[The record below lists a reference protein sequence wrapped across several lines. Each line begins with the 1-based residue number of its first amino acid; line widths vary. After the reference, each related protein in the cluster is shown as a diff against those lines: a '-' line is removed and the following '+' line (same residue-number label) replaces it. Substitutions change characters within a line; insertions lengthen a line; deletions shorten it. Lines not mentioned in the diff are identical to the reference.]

1 MLASRR
7 TDEPFGLWG
16 GFLTIQSRMGDLPLV
31 LVFAAIVAIIAVVTV
46 VTVVATIIVS
56 ASVVPRIAAARTVV
70 VAAATIV
77 SAVAVTAA
85 VAVTVPAVSVAAVII
100 EDADRTRVDVA
111 VARVGTDDRDAFTG
125 L

>member
-31 LVFAAIVAIIAVVTV
+31 LVFAAIVAIIAV